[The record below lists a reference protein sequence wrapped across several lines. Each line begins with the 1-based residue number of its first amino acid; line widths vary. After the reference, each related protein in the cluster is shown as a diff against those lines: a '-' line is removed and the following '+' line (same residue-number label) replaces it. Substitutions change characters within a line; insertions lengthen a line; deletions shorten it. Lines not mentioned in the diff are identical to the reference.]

1 MSFNGSGSFQ
11 INSAGQPVIDDTTID
26 ATVHNTFTADIA
38 GGLTNCIC
46 KDGQTTVTANLP
58 MNSKKF
64 TGLADG
70 SSRADSASIGN
81 IVDGTGVYVV
91 TVGGTA
97 NAITL
102 APSPPTT
109 AYVAG
114 QTFRF
119 IAAASN
125 TGAAT
130 VAVSG
135 LAAKSITKLGAT
147 ALAAADILIG
157 MMISITYDGTRF
169 ILAAPPADVTRT
181 GTQTLTNK
189 TLTYPIITSP
199 IITGG
204 ALSDPIISSPI
215 ITGGALSIPTLTDPI
230 ISSPT
235 ITGGTLSITT
245 LTDPIISS
253 PILTGTVNMSGGTN
267 VFPGGPW
274 LPSLGGTTT
283 YTSRGGTYVKAGKA
297 VTFHGFLIVNLI
309 GTGSVYVVSGLPF
322 PVDAIDG
329 AVSIVDSGSLATAV
343 VSMSGKTNGSSIL
356 IYSRTAA
363 STSDTI
369 IAVFGNGT
377 YIHFGGSYIATT

>member
-230 ISSPT
+230 ISSP
-235 ITGGTLSITT
+235 
-245 LTDPIISS
+245 
-253 PILTGTVNMSGGTN
+253 ILTGTVNMSGGTN

-283 YTSRGGTYVKAGKA
+283 YTSRGGTYVNAGKA